1 MRLVARLALLL
12 CSACAV
18 TQVFAQ
24 DAQTA
29 LSTSVGYNTRRLSL
43 KLSPQV
49 AADAERLGREA
60 QAATQA
66 GKYADAVRLYAQG
79 TVIMLGGEWTPEAEF
94 VTALRG
100 SVDNALPDKDTL
112 TVTVAPQYKTDRM
125 AGAKL
130 TAAISLTPKGS
141 NPASSADAKPVDPN
155 APLSST
161 LRIPADARGDYNV
174 IVAFTPASGSVPEA
188 LRATYTKT
196 IPVHIEPALY
206 TEIHQLESSVSKLS
220 GNKNPAL
227 ATVQYALQLCDRARR
242 GDVNPQNVD
251 FHKELSAAQT
261 IADSLTAGKDP
272 LAGRYGDFHRAY
284 RSTVDNDLQPYR
296 LFVPDSYDSAK
307 ATPLVVALHGMGGDE
322 NGMFDGYGKS
332 LTVEAGKKGFLVV
345 APKGRGPASMYRGTA
360 EQDVMDVIAEVRRDY
375 KVDPAR
381 IYLMGHSM
389 GGYGTW
395 SVAISHPDVFAA
407 LAPISGG
414 GDTAALAKIKNIPEY
429 VTHGDDDRTV
439 NVSQSRRM
447 VEAGKK
453 LGIDITYVEVP
464 GGSHGGVA
472 QPAIAPIMEF
482 FSHQAQ
488 GKSAESSR

>member
-1 MRLVARLALLL
+1 MRLVARLAFLL
-12 CSACAV
+12 CSVCAF

-79 TVIMLGGEWTPEAEF
+79 TVIMLGGEWTPEAEY
-94 VTALRG
+94 VTALKG
-100 SVDNALPDKDTL
+100 SVDNALPDKGTL
-112 TVTVAPQYKTDRM
+112 ALTVAPQYRTERM
-125 AGAKL
+125 TAAKV
-130 TAAISLTPKGS
+130 TAAIALVRKGGS
-141 NPASSADAKPVDPN
+141 PVSFDAKKVDPN
-155 APLSST
+155 TPLSST
-161 LRIPADARGDYNV
+161 LHIPDDARGDYNV
-174 IVAFTPASGSVPEA
+174 IVTFVPESGPVPET
-188 LRATYTKT
+188 LGATYTKT
-196 IPVHIEPALY
+196 VPVHIEPALY
-206 TEIHQLESSVSKLS
+206 AEIRKLESSVSNLN

-227 ATVQYALQLCDRARR
+227 ATVQFALQLCDRAKR
-242 GDVNPQNVD
+242 GEVNPQNID

-261 IADSLTAGKDP
+261 IADALTAGKDP
-272 LAGRYGDFHRAY
+272 FAGRHGDFHLAY
-284 RSTVDNDLQPYR
+284 RSNVDNDLQPYR
-296 LFVPDSYDSAK
+296 LFVPDSYDGSK

-322 NGMFDGYGKS
+322 NSMFDGYGKS
-332 LTVEAGKKGFLVV
+332 VTAEAGKKGFLVV
-345 APKGRGPASMYRGTA
+345 APKGRGLASMYRGTA
-360 EQDVMDVIAEVRRDY
+360 EQDVMDVLAEVRRDY

-395 SVAISHPDVFAA
+395 SVAVSHPDVFAA